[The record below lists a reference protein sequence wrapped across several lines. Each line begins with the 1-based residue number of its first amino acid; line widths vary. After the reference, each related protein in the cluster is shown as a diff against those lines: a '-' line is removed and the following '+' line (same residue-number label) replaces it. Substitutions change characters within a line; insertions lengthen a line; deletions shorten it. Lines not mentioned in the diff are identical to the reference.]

1 MDRTGYTDLI
11 KELARIINEKLDIP
25 LINEETEQLF
35 FEFILNLLFNFLLA
49 RKALSP
55 KA

>member
-11 KELARIINEKLDIP
+11 KELARIINEKLDLP
-25 LINEETEQLF
+25 LIDEETEQLF
-35 FEFILNLLFNFLLA
+35 FEFIVTLLFNLLLA
-49 RKALSP
+49 RKALQR